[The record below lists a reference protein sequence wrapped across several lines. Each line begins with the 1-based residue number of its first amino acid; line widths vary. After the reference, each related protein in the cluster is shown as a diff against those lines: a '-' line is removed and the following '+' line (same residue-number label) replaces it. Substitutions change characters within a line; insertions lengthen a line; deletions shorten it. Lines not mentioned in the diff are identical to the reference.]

1 MTRICIFP
9 QVEGIG
15 GGASFRLKFESGLTQ
30 RGIEVTHNP
39 ADSPD
44 AILVLAGTRHLLPLL
59 QARRRGVK
67 IVQRLNGINWVHR
80 KKRTGLRHFIRAEY
94 GNANLAYIRGR
105 IATGVIYQSHFAK
118 EWWED
123 WYRRTRV
130 LSRVV
135 HNGVDLD
142 TYTVEGPH
150 SRPTETFRLLVV
162 EGSHGGGYDMGLDN
176 AVRMAEIL
184 QQRHGFPMELMVVGK
199 ITDEHRA
206 RVSARTE
213 IPLLWEGAVSRERI
227 PEIDRSAH
235 LLFSADLNAACPNAV
250 IEALACGLPVSS
262 FDTGALRE
270 LVPEDAG
277 RIVPYGA
284 DLWKLE
290 PPDVDSLAEASAEI
304 LREQARFRAGA
315 RQAAEK
321 NLGLDNMVSA
331 YLGFLL

>member
-15 GGASFRLKFESGLTQ
+15 GGASFRLKFESGLKA

-94 GNANLAYIRGR
+94 GNANLAYIRKG

-118 EWWED
+118 EWWQD
-123 WYRRTRV
+123 WYGRTRV
-130 LSRVV
+130 LTRVV

-142 TYTVEGPH
+142 AYTFEGAH
-150 SRPTETFRLLVV
+150 SRPTESFRLLVV
-162 EGSHGGGYDMGLDN
+162 EGSHGGGYELGLDN
-176 AVRMAEIL
+176 AVRLAEIL
-184 QQRHGFPMELMVVGK
+184 RDRHGFPMELMVVGK
-199 ITDEHRA
+199 ITDEHRE
-206 RVSARTE
+206 RVSAGTE
-213 IPLLWEGAVSRERI
+213 IPLLWEGAVPRERI

-235 LLFSADLNAACPNAV
+235 LFFSADLNAACPNAV
-250 IEALACGLPVSS
+250 IEALACGLPVAS

-270 LVPEDAG
+270 LVPEQAG
-277 RIVPYGA
+277 AIVPYGA
-284 DLWKLE
+284 DVWKLE
-290 PPDVDSLAEASAEI
+290 PPDMDSLAEASAEI
-304 LREQARFRAGA
+304 LREQDRFRAGA

-321 NLGLDNMVSA
+321 NLGLERMVSA
-331 YLGFLL
+331 YLGFLS

>member
-1 MTRICIFP
+1 MTRICVFP

-15 GGASFRLKFESGLTQ
+15 GGASFRLKFESGLKQ

-39 ADSPD
+39 ADDPD

-80 KKRTGLRHFIRAEY
+80 KRRTGLRHFIRAEY
-94 GNANLAYIRGR
+94 GNANLAYIRDR

-118 EWWED
+118 DWWED
-123 WYRRTRV
+123 WYGRTRV

-142 TYTVEGPH
+142 TYTFEGAH

-176 AVRMAEIL
+176 AVRLAEIL
-184 QQRHGFPMELMVVGK
+184 QERHGFPMELMVVGK

-206 RVSARTE
+206 QVSAITE
-213 IPLLWEGAVSRERI
+213 IPLLWAGAVPRERI

-277 RIVPYGA
+277 SIVPYGA

-290 PPDVDSLAEASAEI
+290 PPDLDSLAEASAEI